1 MHMLETFHDIFNA
14 GAQPW
19 ISHEHVLHEI
29 DEVHI
34 IADPIELVLSEEGL
48 TGPGHSEMKLQVVRG
63 VEEEVPGEE
72 LIEKASSAP
81 HV

>member
-1 MHMLETFHDIFNA
+1 MLEAFHDIFNA

-29 DEVHI
+29 DEVNI
-34 IADPIELVLSEEGL
+34 IADLIELVLSEEGL
-48 TGPGHSEMKLQVVRG
+48 ARPGHSKMKLEIVGG

-72 LIEKASSAP
+72 LIEKAASAP